1 VDDLDRLSSFHL
13 YSELIDRR
21 AIERR
26 WCAVFIHV
34 DLAGA
39 PRAAIFKDLKSP
51 NGVALVGSALK
62 IKPSF
67 SKICDGSEYVHS
79 YSFREAAE
87 ADILTDTDGI
97 FLPEETTWDQ
107 GEGCVGVEE
116 WKRNSTVVLPL
127 AVTE

>member
-1 VDDLDRLSSFHL
+1 
-13 YSELIDRR
+13 
-21 AIERR
+21 
-26 WCAVFIHV
+26 
-34 DLAGA
+34 
-39 PRAAIFKDLKSP
+39 LKSP

-62 IKPSF
+62 IKPSS
-67 SKICDGSEYVHS
+67 SKICDGSEYVHF

-107 GEGCVGVEE
+107 GEGEGCVGVEEWKSGRVEEWKSGRVEEWKSGRVEE
-116 WKRNSTVVLPL
+116 WKRNSTAVILL

>member
-1 VDDLDRLSSFHL
+1 M
-13 YSELIDRR
+13 
-21 AIERR
+21 
-26 WCAVFIHV
+26 
-34 DLAGA
+34 
-39 PRAAIFKDLKSP
+39 KSP

-62 IKPSF
+62 IKPSS

-116 WKRNSTVVLPL
+116 WKRNSTVVIPL